1 MKKFYITTPIYY
13 VNDIPHLGHAYTTIA
28 ADVLARYY
36 RQRNYKTF
44 FLTGTDEHGLKIQQ
58 TAEKRGITPKELAD
72 KTHQKFKE
80 LWKVLNIS
88 YDRFIRTTD
97 EDHIKAVQYIFQK
110 CYENGDIYLSEY
122 ESWYCVGCE
131 EFKTETDIKDNDYKC
146 PIHQKKCEKIKEE
159 SYFFKLSKYQDKLL
173 ELYEKNPEFI
183 QPDYRRNEVISFVK
197 QGLKDLSVS
206 RKRDRVKW
214 GIPVPFD
221 ENHTIYVWFD
231 ALTNYLTGVGYP
243 NIEGDKFKT
252 FWPADIHIVGKDIL
266 RFHAVYWPA
275 FLMSAGL
282 EIPKKVFA
290 HGWWTVEGE
299 KMSKT
304 LGNVVN
310 PFDAVKK
317 YGVDEIR
324 YFLLREIPFGQDG
337 DFSKK
342 AIINRI
348 NSDLANDLGN
358 LVSRTVSMINKF
370 NNGVVEC
377 LEDGK
382 RTELEEEYEKI
393 YKRTLEDF
401 DKYIKRLEFNK
412 GLEKVWEFIDFL
424 NKYIVKTEPWKLK
437 KENSDYLKTVLYV
450 LSDGLLLIGYLLYPF
465 MPNKMKQLLEYIGF
479 EDLPDEIYPFCYPSG
494 SVVKKKIKPL
504 FPRLEE
510 QKEEKKVEKKKKEK
524 KEERKEEYVS
534 IEDFAKLKFKVGEV
548 LEAEKIE
555 KSDKLLKLLVDLGD
569 EKRTIVSGIAQ
580 YYKPEELIGKK
591 VIVFANL
598 KPRKIFGIQSQGMI
612 LASKD
617 ENGLKLLTVD
627 GNIKNGSVVS

>member
-1 MKKFYITTPIYY
+1 MKKFYLTTPIYY

-28 ADVLARYY
+28 ADVLARFY

-58 TAEKRGITPKELAD
+58 TAEKKGITPKQLAD
-72 KTHQKFKE
+72 ETHIKFKE

-131 EFKTETDIKDNDYKC
+131 EFKTETEIKDNDYKC

-159 SYFFKLSKYQDKLL
+159 SYFFRLSKYQDKLL

-183 QPDYRRNEVISFVK
+183 QPDYRRNEVIFFVK

-206 RKRDRVKW
+206 RLRERVKW

-221 ENHTIYVWFD
+221 DKHTIYVWFD

-243 NIEGDKFKT
+243 NVESDKFKT
-252 FWPADIHIVGKDIL
+252 FWPADLHIVGKDIL
-266 RFHAVYWPA
+266 RFHTVYWPA

-310 PFDAVKK
+310 PFEVAEK
-317 YGVDEIR
+317 YGVDELR

-337 DFSKK
+337 DFSHK
-342 AIINRI
+342 AVVNRI

-358 LVSRTVSMINKF
+358 LVSRTISMINKF
-370 NNGVVEC
+370 NKGVVDC
-377 LEDGK
+377 VEDGK
-382 RTELEEEYEKI
+382 KTELEEKYEEL
-393 YKRTLEDF
+393 YRETLESF
-401 DKYIKRLEFNK
+401 EKHMSKLEFNK
-412 GLEKVWEFIDFL
+412 ALEKVWEFIDFL
-424 NKYIVKTEPWKLK
+424 NKYIVKTEPWKLN
-437 KENSDYLKTVLYV
+437 KEKSPYLKTVLYV
-450 LSDGLLLIGYLLYPF
+450 LADGLLLIGYLLYPF
-465 MPNKMKQLLEYIGF
+465 MPEKMKILLEYIGF
-479 EDLPDEIYPFCYPSG
+479 EYLPEDIYPFSYPSG

-504 FPRLEE
+504 FPRLEDKGE
-510 QKEEKKVEKKKKEK
+510 VKVMEKKEEKK
-524 KEERKEEYVS
+524 EEFVS
-534 IEDFAKLKFKVGEV
+534 IDDFAKLQFKVGEI
-548 LEAEKIE
+548 LEAEKVE
-555 KSDKLLKLLVDLGD
+555 KSNKLLKLLVDLGD
-569 EKRTIVSGIAQ
+569 EKRTIVSGIAE
-580 YYKPEELIGKK
+580 YYKPNDLIGKK
-591 VIVFANL
+591 VIVFTNL

-617 ENGLKLLTVD
+617 DKGLKLLTVD
-627 GNIKNGSVVS
+627 GDIKNGSLVS

>member
-36 RQRNYKTF
+36 RQRDYKTF

-58 TAEKRGITPKELAD
+58 TAEKKGITPKELAD
-72 KTHQKFKE
+72 KTHKKFKE
-80 LWKVLNIS
+80 LWEVLNIS

-131 EFKTETDIKDNDYKC
+131 EFKTETEIKDNDYKC

-159 SYFFKLSKYQDKLL
+159 SYFFKLSKYQEKLL

-221 ENHTIYVWFD
+221 KNHTIYVWFD

-243 NIEGDKFKT
+243 NVEGDKFKT

-290 HGWWTVEGE
+290 HGWWTVEGQ

-382 RTELEEEYEKI
+382 RTKLEEEYEEI
-393 YKRTLEDF
+393 YKRTLEYF
-401 DKYIKRLEFNK
+401 DKHTKRLEFNK

-450 LSDGLLLIGYLLYPF
+450 LADGLLLIGYLLYPF

-479 EDLPDEIYPFCYPSG
+479 EDLPDEIYTFCYPSG

-510 QKEEKKVEKKKKEK
+510 QKEEKKVEKDKEVKEK
-524 KEERKEEYVS
+524 ESNDKYVS
-534 IEDFAKLKFKVGEV
+534 IEDFTKLKFKVGEV

-617 ENGLKLLTVD
+617 ENVLKLLTVD
-627 GNIKNGSVVS
+627 GDIKNGSLVS

>member
-1 MKKFYITTPIYY
+1 MKKFYLTTPIYY

-28 ADVLARYY
+28 ADVLARFY
-36 RQRNYKTF
+36 RQRDYKTF

-58 TAEKRGITPKELAD
+58 TAEKKGITPKQLAD
-72 KTHQKFKE
+72 ETHVKFKE

-131 EFKTETDIKDNDYKC
+131 EFKTETEIKDNDYKC

-159 SYFFKLSKYQDKLL
+159 SYFFRLSKYQDKLL

-206 RKRDRVKW
+206 RLRERVKW

-221 ENHTIYVWFD
+221 DKHTIYVWFD

-243 NIEGDKFKT
+243 NVESDKFKT
-252 FWPADIHIVGKDIL
+252 FWPADLHIVGKDIL
-266 RFHAVYWPA
+266 RFHTVYWPA

-310 PFDAVKK
+310 PFEVAEK
-317 YGVDEIR
+317 YGVDELR

-337 DFSKK
+337 DFSHK
-342 AIINRI
+342 AVVNRI

-358 LVSRTVSMINKF
+358 LVSRTISMINKF
-370 NNGVVEC
+370 NKGVVDC
-377 LEDGK
+377 VEDGK
-382 RTELEEEYEKI
+382 KTELEEKYEEL
-393 YKRTLEDF
+393 YRETLESF
-401 DKYIKRLEFNK
+401 EKHMSKLEFNK
-412 GLEKVWEFIDFL
+412 ALEKVWEFIDFL
-424 NKYIVKTEPWKLK
+424 NKYIVRTEPWKLN
-437 KENSDYLKTVLYV
+437 KEKSPYLKTVLYV
-450 LSDGLLLIGYLLYPF
+450 LADGLLLIGYLLYPF
-465 MPNKMKQLLEYIGF
+465 MPVKMKTLLEYIGF
-479 EDLPDEIYPFCYPSG
+479 EYLPEDIYPFSYPSG

-504 FPRLEE
+504 FPRLEDKGDVKVE
-510 QKEEKKVEKKKKEK
+510 EKKEEKK
-524 KEERKEEYVS
+524 EEFVS
-534 IEDFAKLKFKVGEV
+534 IEDFAKLQFKVGEI
-548 LEAEKIE
+548 LEAEKVE
-555 KSDKLLKLLVDLGD
+555 KSNKLLKLLVDLGD
-569 EKRTIVSGIAQ
+569 EKRTIVSGIAE
-580 YYKPEELIGKK
+580 YYKPDDLIGKK

-598 KPRKIFGIQSQGMI
+598 KSRKIFGIQSQGMI

-617 ENGLKLLTVD
+617 DKGLKLLTVD
-627 GNIKNGSVVS
+627 GDIKNGSLVS